1 MTTASNVSAMVTNT
15 VNILR
20 DNLHDRYDSGFPV
33 LKELIQ
39 NANDAGASELFISQ
53 NAGIRTAQHDL
64 LQKPALLVYNDGK
77 VTDKDLEGIISVA
90 QGGKTGKAGVIG
102 KFGLG
107 MKSIFHFC
115 DLFFYVAF
123 QNGNRRIQLVNPFID
138 PRTGEDPYHKNWNI
152 LSESDSKTLEEE
164 VLKISG
170 TRKDGLMLWIP
181 LRDESY
187 KYKILSDI
195 YKIENIWKQNSDEL
209 RKNVALALAALEI
222 STPCNKGQRSLEK
235 IRIQTQTPSI
245 ELEYKTGTKVITS
258 DGKEYCS
265 VIKSNPLEDTEG
277 KRLLKELIETDKFTK
292 ISYVDEE
299 GNDHEIATYDENQFV
314 SMAIVK
320 FLNSFE
326 HTLNFKWCSY
336 LPLNSKADTRDY
348 FDILDSEYHFLI
360 HANFAI
366 DSGRRN
372 VVDFNECIDKNSDLN
387 IPNLVDDR
395 AAQGAWNKVLIRD
408 FILPRILQF
417 ACESGMSDIFMH
429 CLYSVLCDFSGLGY
443 YCLDK
448 GFAFL
453 DGAKWIFHNA
463 ENIQNTALQLIQL
476 MNQYQTE
483 HEHLHEEQVYKTFIK
498 VCDYI
503 QNHYEGINWAI
514 VNTKKAITDTDI
526 GYISKIIADNKYPLL
541 YLPVNYTGIKTA
553 SYKFTDVSIVIAF
566 LLCFEKDQ
574 LKELEYLSNKVG
586 FLFEYLCEDDCLDKE
601 LCSQIYTDINI
612 RQFIPLFELAQVNKT
627 STRYLS
633 VYKTYNE
640 VKRIAEDNR
649 LFSNYGVDN
658 KNTYLHK
665 YAKIFSN
672 IELYIITESVAKKQF
687 FLKDCG
693 PEAIYRFDD
702 INNPVGVLNCLN
714 LESVLLS
721 MKSHLSLITYNDIQA
736 TTDFIR
742 DVQTLPDE
750 SLDSYRDTVRAII
763 SGREIEPVKKL
774 FLFSDKAERLEKAL
788 FYKDIL
794 GKISIIYSENA
805 FINPKIEVSRLLYE
819 YLHIEEIDCA
829 WFERRFEDEYTAIKS
844 LSNEEKD
851 KLAESIESSQ
861 IFKRLPVHK
870 TLSGEYVSL
879 ENMNDIYLENEI
891 YRFPDGYIVPE
902 KVKIIALTH
911 KSNLQK
917 DSIKSLQPENIV
929 NIMLLD
935 EDSEL
940 GTPNG
945 IRYAN
950 YLKELLNETNIKPDL
965 ILPNSRKKRWI
976 PHLRS
981 YYSLDEVISNPHV
994 NSKLIS
1000 LCDNLILNKDI
1011 DIEYRCLDS
1020 YFVRDDAKA
1029 LEVLITHANKAS
1041 DEAWPWFNLNDYPSV
1056 LHENNKVAAFNLISK
1071 SKDPLFT
1078 VVSEFK
1084 TAEESIDYI
1093 KQIPEELFVKDKFIL
1108 DAYKINY
1115 LINLCSDEIEGQ
1127 KVEDYK
1133 KNHLEEIIS
1142 SMDSE
1147 SVKRFVEAANE
1158 KVCLPSKAYKWQSID
1173 KLVNFDTAISDLS
1186 DENALCDC
1194 LHKYFPGNSEREGE
1208 KNSNQIPIKEFIEKI
1223 AGCKCKKLWGAFSYI
1238 ISTSE
1243 GQRLVWENRDLFE
1256 QETKTEFEKM
1266 RLPKLDSS
1274 TIIVHDT
1281 IGNYCLSL
1289 TGKKVNLKDAADVD
1303 SVFYKNPTFDGTAL
1317 IVDLFDNFIK
1327 FSSTSIEVAIKE
1339 LLDLFGIHEVSD
1351 NFFKNLANPDQLK
1364 LEIAVNIIFN
1374 NIFNTLKL
1382 LKVDYSQ
1389 SKYKII
1395 ADNREKYLI
1404 ACGESNFEV
1413 IQSCCNNI
1421 KNYIE
1426 QNETYMGRPI
1436 QEEIREK
1443 VKTFIGNEEY
1453 KERCILFELF
1463 QNADDAYN
1471 QLKKFSGNPDFI
1483 VSFKDNSLIIEH
1495 RGRPINQYMVGSAE
1509 PAYREDLTNMLTIGC
1524 SDKSI
1529 IKNGGRQTGKFGY
1542 GFKTVYLIC
1551 DEPHIISGDY
1561 NFIIKAALYPK
1572 SVSQES
1578 NYTDTTSIILKLND
1592 NGLRC
1597 KDDIISEFQIA
1608 SQYQV
1613 LFSKKIRHISCCGQS
1628 YKWEP
1633 NPELNPILK
1642 DFDVEINQNFIVFR
1656 TKPIFDEQVCIAF
1669 RKSGDQVIAFD
1680 EEAPKVWCMAPLL
1693 DLPNI
1698 GFAISANFKTN
1709 TGRQTLA
1716 QQDPSNINLISK
1728 IAVMFA
1734 EALEELWNMDDYKK
1748 LIPSLVNVTL
1758 IGTTKSVLEPIPKKL
1773 IHKFLGLGYVPDGI
1787 SKFYKYSGQELYSL
1801 SASYFNDKFKTQFDT
1816 IDEANLFISDN
1827 SHLSMQVITQIAADE
1842 LKDLGIDSKNPNK
1855 LIFILD
1861 KILDSES
1868 ELESQKEILMNF
1880 SHTSLLYDTVQ
1891 KEREKLSNCKL
1902 YDEEGLLKPIG
1913 QIYNLSEDYGHSKS
1927 VAEVLFTPSRE
1938 AHKKHEEDF
1947 KAAMAAS
1954 QPGLDFGI
1962 PEPEPE
1968 NHITFSDVYNEWKAS
1983 VIKNEWIETV
1993 EKYYNSKLYPE
2004 FLSFNELSEDLIIG
2018 NASDGELPEKWTV
2031 LLLLAITQSLTAW
2044 GHTDVTNRE
2053 AIKWLY
2059 SNDLIQKFSSGM
2071 ELQELYDYYLEVSE
2085 TDEKY
2090 LRHFECMLRIYKIR
2104 KDFAKFYGL
2113 LTQLPR
2119 KENLDDITH
2128 FLVTS
2133 SDPELSGMGIKLS
2146 SSKKSLR
2153 LGISLLIRDLLR
2165 CGFWKQLGFE
2175 EDDIA
2180 SLYKFAYMPKK
2191 VVINSMIDL
2200 NDNAES
2206 KQIYAEILSQ
2216 LPDDEYKEQFI
2227 KSFDLPFI
2235 IYGKSWS

>member
-90 QGGKTGKAGVIG
+90 QGGKTGKTGVIG

-115 DLFFYVAF
+115 DMFFYVAF

-138 PRTGEDPYHKNWNI
+138 PRTGEDPYHKNWNV
-152 LSESDSKTLEEE
+152 LSDCDSKAVEEE

-209 RKNVALALAALEI
+209 RKNVALSLASLEI
-222 STPCNKGQRSLEK
+222 STPCNKGKRSLEK

-299 GNDHEIATYDENQFV
+299 GNEHEIATYDENQFV

-320 FLNSFE
+320 FPNSFE

-395 AAQGAWNKVLIRD
+395 AAQGTWNKVLIRD

-453 DGAKWIFHNA
+453 DGTKWIFHNA

-574 LKELEYLSNKVG
+574 LKELEYLSDKVG
-586 FLFEYLCEDDCLDKE
+586 FLFEYLCEDNCLDKE

-702 INNPVGVLNCLN
+702 INNPVRVLNCLN

-829 WFERRFEDEYTAIKS
+829 WFERRFEDEYTSIKS

-861 IFKRLPVHK
+861 IFKKLPVHK

-891 YRFPDGYIVPE
+891 YRFPDGYIIPE

-917 DSIKSLQPENIV
+917 DCIRSLQPENIV

-976 PHLRS
+976 PHLRN

-994 NSKLIS
+994 NSKVIA

-1041 DEAWPWFNLNDYPSV
+1041 DKAWPWFNLNDYPSI
-1056 LHENNKVAAFNLISK
+1056 LHENNKVAVFNLISK

-1093 KQIPEELFVKDKFIL
+1093 KQIPEELFVRDKFIL
-1108 DAYKINY
+1108 DAYKIQY
-1115 LINLCSDEIEGQ
+1115 LINLCSDEIANQ
-1127 KVEDYK
+1127 KVDDYK

-1147 SVKRFVEAANE
+1147 SVKHFIKSASE
-1158 KVCLPSKAYKWQSID
+1158 KVCLPSSANKWQSID
-1173 KLVNFDTAISDLS
+1173 RLVNFDTPISDLA
-1186 DENALCDC
+1186 DENSLCDS
-1194 LHKYFPGNSEREGE
+1194 LHRYFPSANTRAGANNFSEL
-1208 KNSNQIPIKEFIEKI
+1208 PAKEFIEKMS
-1223 AGCKCKKLWGAFSYI
+1223 ACKSKKLWGAFCYL
-1238 ISTSE
+1238 ISTNE
-1243 GQRLVWENRDLFE
+1243 GRIPLYSHGELFE
-1256 QETKTEFEKM
+1256 EKTKKTFEGM
-1266 RLPKLDSS
+1266 RLPKLVSS
-1274 TIIVHDT
+1274 KIIIHDT
-1281 IGNYCLSL
+1281 VGNYCLSL
-1289 TGKKVNLKDAADVD
+1289 TDKRVDLKDAADVD
-1303 SVFYKNPTFDGTAL
+1303 TVFYKDPTYDGSNLT
-1317 IVDLFDNFIK
+1317 VDLFDNFIK
-1327 FSSTSIEVAIKE
+1327 FSSESIENAIKD
-1339 LLDLFGIHEVSD
+1339 LFDLFGIHDISD
-1351 NFFKNLANPDQLK
+1351 SFFNNLANPTQAPLNTAVNMIFNSIFSTLKVLK
-1364 LEIAVNIIFN
+1364 LEYNAGRYNQIANAWEQ
-1374 NIFNTLKL
+1374 
-1382 LKVDYSQ
+1382 YQEAS
-1389 SKYKII
+1389 
-1395 ADNREKYLI
+1395 
-1404 ACGESNFEV
+1404 GESNFELMS
-1413 IQSCCNNI
+1413 QCSNSI

-1426 QNETYMGRPI
+1426 KNDGNI
-1436 QEEIREK
+1436 QEEIRNRVIE
-1443 VKTFIGNEEY
+1443 FIGDAEY

-1471 QLKKFSGNPDFI
+1471 QLDAKP
-1483 VSFKDNSLIIEH
+1483 VSEPYFNVLLNSDTMTIEH
-1495 RGRPINQYMVGSAE
+1495 SGRPINQYKVGAAQVSYKA
-1509 PAYREDLTNMLTIGC
+1509 DLTNMLTIGW
-1524 SDKSI
+1524 SDKSVM
-1529 IKNGGRQTGKFGY
+1529 KNAGRQTGKFGY

-1551 DEPHIISGDY
+1551 DEPHVISGDY
-1561 NFIIKAALYPK
+1561 NFIIKAALYPAPA
-1572 SVSQES
+1572 SEE
-1578 NYTDTTSIILKLND
+1578 NDYTDKTSIILKLNA

-1597 KDDIISEFQIA
+1597 KDDIISEFQTA
-1608 SQYQV
+1608 AQYQV
-1613 LFSKKIRHISCCGQS
+1613 LFAKKIRKISFGKGTPIAWS
-1628 YKWEP
+1628 PDKTL
-1633 NPELNPILK
+1633 ELSEFNL
-1642 DFDVEINQNFIVFR
+1642 EINKQFIVFR
-1656 TKPIFDEQVCIAF
+1656 TKPKFNEQASLAFRRAGNQIIPFDE
-1669 RKSGDQVIAFD
+1669 D
-1680 EEAPKVWCMAPLL
+1680 APKIWCMAPLL

-1716 QQDPSNINLISK
+1716 LGNWENEDLISK
-1728 IAVMFA
+1728 ISTMFA
-1734 EALEELWNMDDYKK
+1734 NALEELWDMDEYKEF
-1748 LIPSLVNVTL
+1748 IPSLTNVTL
-1758 IGTTKSVLEPIPKKL
+1758 IGTTKSPFEPIPKK
-1773 IHKFLGLGYVPDGI
+1773 IMKKFLGLGFIPDGI
-1787 SKFYKYSGQELYSL
+1787 SKFYRYSGQELYSL

-1827 SHLSMQVITQIAADE
+1827 SHLNMQVITQIAADE

-1868 ELESQKEILMNF
+1868 ALEKQKEILMNF
-1880 SHTSLLYDTVQ
+1880 SHTLILYDTVQ

-1902 YDEEGLLKPIG
+1902 YDEEGKLKPIG
-1913 QIYNLSEDYGHSKS
+1913 EIYNLSEDYGHSKS

-1962 PEPEPE
+1962 PEPESE
-1968 NHITFSDVYNEWKAS
+1968 AHITFSDVYNEWKAS
-1983 VIKNEWIETV
+1983 VIKNEWTETV

-2004 FLSFNELSEDLIIG
+2004 FLSFNELSEALIID

-2031 LLLLAITQSLTAW
+2031 LLILAITQSLTAW

-2175 EDDIA
+2175 EDDVA
-2180 SLYKFAYMPKK
+2180 SLYKFTYMPKK